1 MARRAKAAPAKFQA
15 MPGIGWAFPKSTI
28 GPIEDQQIVITGML
42 PLTTEQTLFI
52 DMRLPVKGGT
62 LEVKIKDPTDWHLIA
77 QFEMPKPEFENQARR
92 HAFKIGT
99 RNYTLVITN
108 GMTRPTKDI
117 DGKRC
122 LRLRIPEILP
132 MPLL

>member
-1 MARRAKAAPAKFQA
+1 MVRKQKRVPIAFQP
-15 MPGIGWAFPKSTI
+15 MPGVGWAFPKSTI
-28 GPIEDQQIVITGML
+28 GPLDDQQIVITGVMML
-42 PLTTEQTLFI
+42 DTEHKLFV

-62 LEVKIKDPTDWHLIA
+62 LEVKIKDPDDWHLIA

-92 HAFKIGT
+92 HAFKIGA

-108 GMTRPTKDI
+108 GMTLSQ
-117 DGKRC
+117 KRC

-132 MPLL
+132 MPLI